1 MNNQQWQ
8 PTPGQQPFGQPQWS
22 GQQPSAQSSGQLY
35 PGNVPAFSAPSQPLP
50 AAPGASQPL
59 AYAPGSIPPY
69 TGQEPWQAQPAA
81 PFAPNSL
88 PPQPGQGKLP
98 APKKPGF
105 LGKRVA
111 VPMWAIL
118 LTALVMFG
126 MLVGIISQSSSTGN
140 GTQSAA
146 TSSSASSTQNG
157 SSTQPTAAPTQAAT
171 QAPAPTPTHTPK
183 WTTTQTFTGDGNKQT
198 QIFTVGNDW
207 KINWSCNPSS
217 FYGGQYNV
225 MVYVYGSDGTLVDLP
240 VNTICKTGNTADN
253 TEEHQ
258 SGSIYLEIDSE
269 GSWKVQVQELQ

>member
-1 MNNQQWQ
+1 
-8 PTPGQQPFGQPQWS
+8 
-22 GQQPSAQSSGQLY
+22 
-35 PGNVPAFSAPSQPLP
+35 
-50 AAPGASQPL
+50 
-59 AYAPGSIPPY
+59 
-69 TGQEPWQAQPAA
+69 
-81 PFAPNSL
+81 
-88 PPQPGQGKLP
+88 
-98 APKKPGF
+98 
-105 LGKRVA
+105 
-111 VPMWAIL
+111 MWVIL

-157 SSTQPTAAPTQAAT
+157 SSTQPTAAPTRAAT